1 MIYCSFY
8 VYCCFVYIYIWW
20 GCWIP
25 WNSSYKQLWAA
36 TWGGGI
42 KRWSSG
48 RAAKVLLTGWA
59 ISPAYG
65 LDSNSEGLYFIRI
78 CKMSPECYLSMIS
91 LSSVFSSQPLC
102 FKITFTQWHPLCFW
116 TSAQAAPAL
125 TWSSYTAMHNTSLLS
140 KAVPAQAENH
150 KSQHKS
156 PFTNFLNVMALFGKH
171 FVT

>member
-1 MIYCSFY
+1 MTYCSFY
-8 VYCCFVYIYIWW
+8 VYCSFVYIYIWW

-36 TWGGGI
+36 TWGGGLSAGPLEDQP
-42 KRWSSG
+42 RF
-48 RAAKVLLTGWA
+48 LLAEPSLQPMDWILTLKA
-59 ISPAYG
+59 CI
-65 LDSNSEGLYFIRI
+65 LLIQ
-78 CKMSPECYLSMIS
+78 MLPECYLSMIS

-125 TWSSYTAMHNTSLLS
+125 TWSSYTAMHNTSLRS
-140 KAVPAQAENH
+140 KAVTAQAENH

-156 PFTNFLNVMALFGKH
+156 PFANVLNVMALFGKH